1 MTTVLIVSDV
11 RLYRDGL
18 ADILDRHAERVSLVG
33 TAADASNAALRIE
46 ASCPDV
52 LLLDLGMPGALEAI
66 RTFHERASSLRII
79 ALGVPETET
88 AVLDC
93 ALAGAAGY
101 VHREGSL
108 DDLMA
113 AITSVQ
119 RDEFLCSPKAAAAL
133 LRQLRTLSER
143 RAEAAAGA
151 QLTRQELKVMRL
163 AAEGLSNKAIAR
175 QLAIRPSTVKN
186 HMHNALEKLDTH
198 RRGEAVAKLIRAGI
212 LTPQHAASP

>member
-18 ADILDRHAERVSLVG
+18 ADILGRHAARVSLVG
-33 TAADASNAALRIE
+33 TAADASDAALRIE

-66 RTFHERASSLRII
+66 RIFHERASSLRII

>member
-18 ADILDRHAERVSLVG
+18 ADILGRHAERVSLVG

-66 RTFHERASSLRII
+66 RIFHERASSLRII

>member
-18 ADILDRHAERVSLVG
+18 ADILGRHAERVSLVG
-33 TAADASNAALRIE
+33 TAADASGAALRIE

-66 RTFHERASSLRII
+66 RIFHERASSLRII

-119 RDEFLCSPKAAAAL
+119 RDEFLCTPKAAAAL

>member
-52 LLLDLGMPGALEAI
+52 LLLDLGMPGALETI
-66 RTFHERASSLRII
+66 RTFHEHASSLRII

>member
-18 ADILDRHAERVSLVG
+18 ADILVRHADRLTLVG
-33 TAADASNAALRIE
+33 TAADASDASLRIE
-46 ASCPDV
+46 ASRPDV
-52 LLLDLGMPGALEAI
+52 LLIDLGMPGALEAI
-66 RTFHERASSLRII
+66 RIFHERASSVRVI
-79 ALGVPETET
+79 ALGVPETEA

-101 VHREGSL
+101 VCREGSL
-108 DDLMA
+108 EDLMA
-113 AITSVQ
+113 AIGSVE

-143 RAEAAAGA
+143 REDAAAGV
-151 QLTRQELKVMRL
+151 QLTRQELKVMSL

-175 QLAIRPSTVKN
+175 QLEIRPSTVKN

-198 RRGEAVAKLIRAGI
+198 RRGDAVAKLIRAGI
-212 LTPQHAASP
+212 LTRQHAGPP